1 MIISKAITDSTVREA
16 MMNRLGIKDNPDFIQ
31 GSNQSFYIIVEDD
44 NSIQRLGEVRFVAG
58 AVDEDMTAQEK
69 LDVKLAQWQEK
80 KDKAEK
86 RKQERAEKARK
97 DAEKRAKK
105 KEKEQE
111 GE

>member
-1 MIISKAITDSTVREA
+1 MIISKAITDATVRDA
-16 MMNRLGIKDNPDFIQ
+16 MMEKLNIKNNPDFVQ

-44 NSIQRLGEVRFVAG
+44 NGAQRLGEVRFVAG
-58 AVDEDMTAQEK
+58 ALDEDMSAQEK

-80 KDKAEK
+80 KDKAEAK
-86 RKQERAEKARK
+86 KKERAEKAKK

-105 KEKEQE
+105 KAKEEE